1 MEEEEIE
8 AFLVKQRKKWA
19 KEEKDR
25 KWSMQPVENE
35 LAADKVFLP
44 KIVIAKEYS
53 WKWSQMYAAETKSHC
68 ECSWL
73 SNLN

>member
-53 WKWSQMYAAETKSHC
+53 
-68 ECSWL
+68 
-73 SNLN
+73 